1 MRTLLR
7 ILLPVVA
14 VVAAATVALAAP
26 VPPTTPY
33 PQVPPNAGACLV
45 EKMEVD
51 KQQLLHD
58 QAKRHYDRIKA
69 LFDRNAASASELR
82 AAEKALHQAA
92 IALNNAKYAEAACRN
107 GLGNDPKKECVSLSL
122 ELNRLLDELALRQ
135 ELERLAKAH
144 YDAMLRLADSGAVSR
159 EELDRAK
166 TAWEVAQLERQQ
178 VEQRIADAKKQLA
191 DKPGCKDYPSIR
203 PTPTSTTIPTP
214 TATPTTPGS
223 TTYPTSTVPTSTTP
237 STTPNT
243 TEHPTT
249 TTAFPTTTAP
259 PVG

>member
-1 MRTLLR
+1 VRTLLR

-33 PQVPPNAGACLV
+33 PQVPPNGNACLV

-58 QAKRHYDRIKA
+58 QARRHYDRIKA
-69 LFDRNAASASELR
+69 LFDRNAASASDLR
-82 AAEKALHQAA
+82 AAERALHQAA
-92 IALNNAKYAEAACRN
+92 IALNNAKYAEAGCRN
-107 GLGNDPKKECVSLSL
+107 ALGDDPKKECVSLSL
-122 ELNRLLDELALRQ
+122 ELNRLLDELAPRQ

-144 YDAMLRLADSGAVSR
+144 YDAMQRLADSGAVSR

-166 TAWEVAQLERQQ
+166 TAWEVAKLERQQ
-178 VEQRIADAKKQLA
+178 VEQRIADAGKRLA
-191 DKPGCKDYPSIR
+191 DEPACEGYPSTR
-203 PTPTSTTIPTP
+203 PTPTSTTVPSP

-223 TTYPTSTVPTSTTP
+223 TTYPTSTVPSTTYPTSTVP
-237 STTPNT
+237 STP
-243 TEHPTT
+243 HPG
-249 TTAFPTTTAP
+249 TTAP
-259 PVG
+259 IG